1 MSEHCCCRLN
11 AAKEQVARRV
21 ALKSGALIE
30 TDLHVMPTLN

>member
-30 TDLHVMPTLN
+30 TDFMLCPD